1 MKLRTIERL
10 ELIAATRHQKVLD
23 DVRRHNAALDA
34 AAQQRQVLENYRM
47 RLRES
52 WQTGKTVIAA
62 EAQRAGHFVRASDA
76 AETQIL
82 RTEQNA
88 RRMLET
94 ALQKLA
100 DAQAYRDGLDEAAR
114 KATLEQDRRAAQ
126 RAELALPAR
135 NNTNK
140 AGRS

>member
-10 ELIAATRHQKVLD
+10 DLIAATRHQKILEE
-23 DVRRHNAALDA
+23 VRRHNTALEA
-34 AAQQRQVLENYRM
+34 AAQQRQVLENYRR

-52 WQTGKTVIAA
+52 WQTGEVIIAA
-62 EAQRAGHFVRASDA
+62 EALRAGHFVRASDA
-76 AETQIL
+76 AEAQIV

-88 RRMLET
+88 RRMLDA

-100 DAQAYRDGLDEAAR
+100 DAQAYRDGLEEAAR
-114 KATLEQDRRAAQ
+114 KATLTQDRLAAQ

-135 NNTNK
+135 NNINK
-140 AGRS
+140 GDGS

>member
-1 MKLRTIERL
+1 MKLRTIARL
-10 ELIAATRHQKVLD
+10 ELIAATRRQKVLEE
-23 DVRRHNAALDA
+23 VRRHNAALDA

-47 RLRES
+47 RLRQS
-52 WQTGKTVIAA
+52 WQTGEIVIAA

-114 KATLEQDRRAAQ
+114 KATLVQDRQAAQ

-135 NNTNK
+135 NNANK
-140 AGRS
+140 DNRS